1 MVTMFSVGYFTVL
14 HLVARVYL
22 KTVVDLPSTSRRE
35 REREGEMINQEGW
48 NKTTENNLGEPSCSY
63 HWGSELK

>member
-35 REREGEMINQEGW
+35 KKGEMINQEGW

-63 HWGSELK
+63 QWGSELK